1 MDWLAM
7 IGLIETLVSFEEVGR
22 GLIPVIKNKFARRK
36 IRLCNWDSTDPVTQC
51 LLDAFK
57 SSAYAEYKEH
67 IFSENEIEEIAKK
80 FLEEKSYLKLSYKER
95 EEITKYIRSILSKYN
110 EYTRSQMSVGENIIY
125 DKLENNHQEVKDGQK
140 EIKEIL
146 HGIANKE
153 HTQNLSR
160 FLEVV
165 EESKSVGLANIE
177 SLINGEYEIDRTE
190 FVKKIKEANDKYIT
204 IHGCAGSGK
213 SVLAKKIVLD
223 EQYIL
228 YARAERFA
236 EEKNITDIWQ
246 CDLKD
251 ALDQL
256 STERVVF
263 FIDALEFIADC
274 ASEKIELL
282 QSLYYLAS
290 KYSNAHIVTTC
301 RTEDRNAFIKME
313 TRYSIVSYEVDDIS
327 EDELRGIC
335 SKYLIINK
343 MREERA
349 YADLLRLPFY
359 INLIVSKMP
368 DDHDIQDESTF
379 RDYIWNNIIC
389 LKDKCAK
396 YEIKNFDVKNAIE
409 KIVFTRAKKFLVG
422 VHCSELPDDIL
433 QVLITEGIVVQKGKY
448 IRLKYDIFE
457 DICFEQFFDKTFD
470 ACKGV
475 FSVFFDEI
483 EKIGRC
489 VYRRYQIWISNKLFL
504 QLNREKF
511 IYALFFDKTII
522 ANWKNQTEIGIVKSK
537 YCSGFFEEYFDKL
550 ITEGYINEIIRVINL
565 YAFEARI
572 TNKQTNSAMLK
583 VAPIGNARESI
594 VILLNDN
601 WEAIKQ
607 EIDKSCLIRLC
618 EDYANQKN
626 RHDSASVAASN
637 IIERLI
643 DEVEYVRADGWYYN
657 TDKTMMPLLRIVYMF
672 ADVSAQWLEKFFDKL
687 LVYSDSDDTKEQRF
701 AYEIIEETLK
711 CTYPILAQN
720 VANKLC
726 DLAEKLWIKCT
737 KKGHGAMGW
746 HEHDIRGAHAYGL
759 SQYAEHYDISRNGVY
774 DNNFLWNILTER
786 FDIGFNWAI
795 QFVNQ
800 AISNYAHNS
809 PGDLLQ
815 VPIYFADK
823 RCTKEYYGNAGLWM
837 AGIQEHAVPTI
848 IGDIVYV
855 LKTIIVNNMRS
866 RIEDE
871 KYIKALAIVVKE
883 ALYKKSNNI
892 ALLSVIECI
901 GMNFQKELP
910 GYALDMS
917 SSFEII
923 YWDMHRAQEYI
934 KNPTLELL
942 QQQIL
947 QAVGIPSLKERYGK
961 DEKCNISLQQY
972 VMNMQLVGNEDVKD
986 KCYKI
991 FDYMYSQ
998 VENEGEEAN
1007 LYLQIQKMDLRNASL
1022 QEIAENTYVV
1032 ESQIT
1037 GEAKKIVERNEETK
1051 VNILTK
1057 QINDFVN
1064 EHGGIVAD
1072 DKPHYEKLD
1081 ELIDI
1086 IVGAITEDDGVRI
1099 QYENMMVQLI
1109 AIDLSN
1115 KEMSI
1120 TRRDQLVNIWLDGIN
1135 QYFNNGSF
1143 VTDNKFIPVLFGQL
1157 QENCSSCV
1165 KNRIKK
1171 LMLDSLLERENN
1183 GLISQIS
1190 HYAKLFIQNENSLA
1204 SAMFNTILMLA
1215 KDEMK
1220 HQQYNANYLCESG
1233 RDDGYE
1239 FIPNKQLKLSGVDR
1253 WIKEHEE
1260 TPYTS
1265 EKDTIIERY
1274 LLNEEP
1280 LENFEF
1286 KMEKYDIG
1294 ILCYVSNCG
1303 LDLTN
1308 EIFEN
1313 IIRSMVRCLIE
1324 LWHYDKGK
1332 HNAHRIVD
1340 TYAEFEVM
1348 EFFWREIVEK
1358 DNNSNKAM
1366 DILFDEIDF
1375 TLFTHETIEFY
1386 QEIFGHFLCAY
1397 FDAHVEK
1404 GRRKV
1409 IENKLLY
1416 LESKICEIPNEHV
1429 RKELYKSLTLAL
1441 SDYCHGDWSK
1451 ATAIYTYE
1459 DKMFLNKQ
1467 FEKFGKY
1474 HIKDMIQTIYQLRID
1489 EVLPEILLS
1498 LNVACD
1504 EAITNNKGRFEK
1516 DIVEVQWIMDYLTL
1530 KAFVDR
1536 GEEIKADNHLTE
1548 AFEGVLL
1555 AMIELNNPKAAVI
1568 LDEFRIH

>member
-1 MDWLAM
+1 MDWVT
-7 IGLIETLVSFEEVGR
+7 IVGLIGTLVTIEEAGR
-22 GLIPVIKNKFARRK
+22 GWFSGIKKIFAKRK
-36 IRLCNWDSTDPVTQC
+36 IRLCNWDSTDPVTQR

-57 SSAYAEYKEH
+57 SSAYVEYKEH
-67 IFSENEIEEIAKK
+67 IFSEDEIEEIVKR
-80 FLEEKSYLKLSYKER
+80 FLEEKSYLKLSYKESG
-95 EEITKYIRSILSKYN
+95 EIAKYIGSILGKYN
-110 EYTRSQMSVGENIIY
+110 EYTRSQMSLGDNIIY
-125 DKLENNHQEVKDGQK
+125 DKMEDNHQEIKDGQK
-140 EIKEIL
+140 EIKELL
-146 HGIANKE
+146 HDIANKE

-177 SLINGEYEIDRTE
+177 SFINGEYEIDRTE
-190 FVKKIKEANDKYIT
+190 FVKKVKDANDKFIT

-251 ALDQL
+251 ALEQL

-290 KYSNAHIVTTC
+290 KYSNVHIVTTC

-327 EDELRGIC
+327 ENELSGIC
-335 SKYLIINK
+335 IKYPIISKMK
-343 MREERA
+343 EERA

-379 RDYIWNNIIC
+379 RDYIWNNVIC
-389 LKDKCAK
+389 LKDKCGK
-396 YEIKNFDVKNAIE
+396 YEIKYNDVKNTIE
-409 KIVFTRAKKFLVG
+409 KIVFTRAEKFLVG
-422 VHCSELPDDIL
+422 VHCSELSDDIL

-470 ACKGV
+470 TCKGE

-511 IYALFFDKTII
+511 IYALFFDKTIS
-522 ANWKNQTEIGIVKSK
+522 ANWKSQTEIGIVKSK
-537 YCSGFFEEYFDKL
+537 YCAGFFEEYFDKL
-550 ITEGYINEIIRVINL
+550 ITEGYINEVIRVINL

-572 TNKQTNSAMLK
+572 SNKQTNKAMLR

-601 WEAIKQ
+601 WEETKQ
-607 EIDKSCLIRLC
+607 EIDKACLIRVC

-626 RHDSASVAASN
+626 RHDSASIAACK

-643 DEVEYVRADGWYYN
+643 EEVEDVREEGWYYN
-657 TDKTMMPLLRIVYMF
+657 TDKTLMPLLRIVYMM
-672 ADVSAQWLEKFFDKL
+672 ADVSVEWLESFFDKL
-687 LVYSDSDDTKEQRF
+687 LVYSDSDDAKEQRF

-711 CTYPILAQN
+711 HVYPVLAQN
-720 VANKLC
+720 VPKKLC
-726 DLAEKLWIKCT
+726 DLAEKLWLNCT
-737 KKGHGAMGW
+737 EKEHGVMGW
-746 HEHDIRGAHAYGL
+746 HEHDIGGAYAYGL
-759 SQYAEHYDISRNGVY
+759 SQYAENYDISRNGVN
-774 DNNFLWNILTER
+774 DNIFLWNILTEK
-786 FDIGFNWAI
+786 FDIGFNWVV

-800 AISNYAHNS
+800 AVCNYAQNN
-809 PGDLLQ
+809 PDNLLQ
-815 VPIYFADK
+815 VPIYFADDE
-823 RCTKEYYGNAGLWM
+823 CTKEYYGNPGLWM
-837 AGIQEHAVPTI
+837 AGVQEHAVPTI
-848 IGDIVYV
+848 IGDMIYI
-855 LKTIIVNNMRS
+855 LKSILLNSMRN
-866 RIEDE
+866 RIKDE
-871 KYIKALAIVVKE
+871 KYIRALAICVKE
-883 ALYKKSNNI
+883 AIYKKSNNI
-892 ALLSVIECI
+892 ALLSVIESI

-910 GYALDMS
+910 GYALDLS

-923 YWDMHRAQEYI
+923 YWDMERYTQYI
-934 KNPTLELL
+934 KNPARELL
-942 QQQIL
+942 EKQIL
-947 QAVGIPSLKERYGK
+947 QAVGIPSLKERYEK

-972 VMNMQLVGNEDVKD
+972 VMNMQLQNNEDVIN

-991 FDYMYSQ
+991 CDYMYSQ
-998 VENEGEEAN
+998 VKNEGEEAN
-1007 LYLQIQKMDLRNASL
+1007 LYLQTQKMDLRNASL
-1022 QEIAENTYVV
+1022 QKIAENTYVV

-1051 VNILTK
+1051 ANILTK

-1086 IVGAITEDDGVRI
+1086 IVDAITQDEGVRI

-1120 TRRDQLVNIWLDGIN
+1120 TRRDQLVNIWLDGVN

-1157 QENCSSCV
+1157 KENCSTHV

-1171 LMLDSLLERENN
+1171 LMLDSLLERENS

-1190 HYAKLFIQNENSLA
+1190 HYTKLFTRNENSLA

-1215 KDEMK
+1215 QDEMK
-1220 HQQYNANYLCESG
+1220 HQIYNANYLRKSG

-1239 FIPNKQLKLSGVDR
+1239 FIPNKSLKLSGVDR
-1253 WIKEHEE
+1253 WIEENEE

-1274 LLNEEP
+1274 LYDEAQ
-1280 LENFEF
+1280 LENLEF
-1286 KMEKYDIG
+1286 KMEEYDIG
-1294 ILCYVSNCG
+1294 ILCYASNCG
-1303 LDLTN
+1303 LDLSN
-1308 EIFEN
+1308 EMFN
-1313 IIRSMVRCLIE
+1313 KIIRSIVICLIE
-1324 LWHYDKGK
+1324 LWNYDKGK

-1348 EFFWREIVEK
+1348 EFFWKEIVEK
-1358 DNNSNKAM
+1358 DNNSNKAI

-1375 TLFTHETIEFY
+1375 SLFTHETIEFY
-1386 QEIFGHFLCAY
+1386 QEIFGHFLCVY
-1397 FDAHVEK
+1397 FDAHAEK
-1404 GRRKV
+1404 GRRKI
-1409 IENKLLY
+1409 IEDKLLY
-1416 LESKICEIPNEHV
+1416 LESKIGEMPNERV
-1429 RKELYKSLTLAL
+1429 RKELYKSLILAL
-1441 SDYCHGDWSK
+1441 SKYCYGDWSK

-1459 DKMFLNKQ
+1459 DKMFLNMQ
-1467 FEKFGKY
+1467 FEKYGKY

-1498 LNVACD
+1498 LNVACK
-1504 EAITNNKGRFEK
+1504 EAITNNKERFEK
-1516 DIVEVQWIMDYLTL
+1516 DIVEVQWIIDYLIL
-1530 KAFVDR
+1530 KAFIDKS
-1536 GEEIKADNHLTE
+1536 EEIKADNNLTH
-1548 AFEGVLL
+1548 AFEGVLV

-1568 LDEFRIH
+1568 LDEFSIH